1 MADRLVPDISDVE
14 RAAARIAPFVWHT
27 PIIQSAWLSE
37 QSRADVW
44 LKLEI
49 VQPTG
54 SFKVRGAMN
63 ALALLK
69 ERQPGTET
77 VVTASAGN
85 HGAAMA
91 WAAAK
96 LGLHARVHLPVTAPA
111 AKRQS
116 LLRFGA
122 ELIDAPDY
130 DAAETQARRDAS
142 DTGALYISAYNHPD
156 VIAGAATIALE
167 MLNDR
172 PELDTLIVPLGG
184 GGLLAGAAIV
194 ARSEQ
199 GRGQRA
205 KGKAES
211 AGARILLVGAECEAS
226 PVFTAA
232 LAAGEITTVD
242 VKPTLADGLAG
253 NMEPGSRTFGIVR
266 DHVDRVAIVAE
277 SSIEVAMK
285 GLIRHERLIA
295 EGASATAV
303 GALLQGGLELA
314 GRHVGIILSG
324 RNVDVDVL
332 RRVL

>member
-1 MADRLVPDISDVE
+1 MKDSIPEMTDVAA
-14 RAAARIAPFVWHT
+14 AAARIAGSVWHT
-27 PIIQSAWLSE
+27 PIVASAWLSE

-54 SFKVRGAMN
+54 SFKVRGALN

-69 ERQPGTET
+69 ARHPET
-77 VVTASAGN
+77 RTVITASAGN
-85 HGAAMA
+85 HGAALA
-91 WAAAK
+91 WAAGT
-96 LGLHARVHLPVTAPA
+96 LGLQARVHLPVTAPE

-116 LLRFGA
+116 LRRLGA
-122 ELIDAPDY
+122 ELVDAPDY
-130 DAAETQARRDAS
+130 DAAEIQARQDAS
-142 DTGALYISAYNHPD
+142 DTGAPYISAYNHPD
-156 VIAGAATIALE
+156 VIAGAATVALE

-194 ARSEQ
+194 ARSRE
-199 GRGQRA
+199 A
-205 KGKAES
+205 
-211 AGARILLVGAECEAS
+211 AGMPIRLVGAECEAS

-232 LAAGEITTVD
+232 LAAGEVTPVRVT
-242 VKPTLADGLAG
+242 PTIADGLAG
-253 NMEPGSRTFGIVR
+253 NMEPGSRTFDIVR
-266 DHVDRVAIVAE
+266 DLVDQVAIVGE
-277 SSIEVAMK
+277 SSIEMAMR

-303 GALLQGGLELA
+303 GALLQGNLDLA

-324 RNVDVDVL
+324 RNVDADVL
-332 RRVL
+332 RRMI